1 MRASPELEAGV
12 LAELAKGDPALAA
25 LLKEREAILGADGL
39 PDGPLDAAL
48 GMVGQ

>member
-1 MRASPELEAGV
+1 M